1 MAIAFCLPLV
11 RWFKR
16 YFSRLESRKQD
27 ILLYVQPVMNVILL
41 IVCIAQLAGQS
52 YNPFL
57 YFRF

>member
-1 MAIAFCLPLV
+1 M